1 MLATSTLVS
10 VAFAFDVVVGG
21 VLAHPGYVY
30 VVDVVHF
37 VTGWVVVS
45 VPTVV

>member
-10 VAFAFDVVVGG
+10 VAFAFVDVVDG
-21 VLAHPGYVY
+21 VLVHPGYVY

-37 VTGWVVVS
+37 VTGWVVAP
-45 VPTVV
+45 VPNVI

>member
-10 VAFAFDVVVGG
+10 VAFAFVDVVDG
-21 VLAHPGYVY
+21 VPVHPGYVY

-45 VPTVV
+45 VPNVV